1 MMNVSSPTL
10 YNSFLRI
17 NNQHRLQTLAEVVPN
32 NLYAHVTKSVFSSP
46 ELSCFPLKPS
56 QLPQALLTQAWP
68 DIHSANSNLLIMRL
82 HVPSEPIP
90 LSKYYRSIP
99 CGLYH
104 LCKKKNTYF
113 TFHYMSV
120 CGLCTQESM
129 CS

>member
-104 LCKKKNTYF
+104 LCKKNTYF